1 MGNMDDSM
9 AQGYRTAFPARQAN
23 ERPLWQSA
31 VSMLAAVLLALL
43 FLSSGLWK
51 LIDPISWSER
61 LVQAL
66 VPRQLALAGA
76 LAVGLAETLGA
87 ILVLVP
93 RWRRWGAWICG
104 GLLLVFMAYFAVNYR
119 TLQGGDCSCFPW
131 LKRVVG
137 PGFFAGDAGMLL
149 LAVLAGLWSK
159 PSHAWKQAAAVLV
172 SIAIFAGVLYGYQ
185 AMRGGGVV
193 APPSVTVDGKPFPLR
208 EGKVFVFFFDP
219 ECAHCYAAAQDFS
232 TYHWKN
238 GIQLVSV
245 VAVPVVHPQWGEM
258 FLRRTG
264 FSSKLTLDKEVLRG
278 AFKFTDPPYA
288 VTLDNGRLVKALPF
302 FDETEPRKTLKAMGW
317 IE

>member
-1 MGNMDDSM
+1 M
-9 AQGYRTAFPARQAN
+9 AQGTEQPFLTLQA
-23 ERPLWQSA
+23 SA
-31 VSMLAAVLLALL
+31 GPFWKHLVATLAAVALSLL

-76 LAVGLAETLGA
+76 LAVGIAETLGA
-87 ILVLVP
+87 LLILVP

-104 GLLLVFMAYFAVNYR
+104 GLLLVFMVYFAANYK

-137 PGFFAGDAGMLL
+137 PGFFVGDAAMLL

-159 PSHAWKQAAAVLV
+159 PSRAWKQAAAVLV

-185 AMRGGGVV
+185 ALRGGGVV
-193 APPSVTVDGKPFPLR
+193 APPSVTVDGKPLSLR
-208 EGKVFVFFFDP
+208 AGKMFVFFFDP
-219 ECAHCYAAAQDFS
+219 ECAHCDAAARDFA
-232 TYHWKN
+232 TYHWKS

-264 FSSKLTLDKEVLRG
+264 FNSKLTLDKEVLRG

-288 VTLDNGRLVKALPF
+288 VTLDNGRLVKPLPF

>member
-1 MGNMDDSM
+1 M
-9 AQGYRTAFPARQAN
+9 AQGTEQPFLTLQA
-23 ERPLWQSA
+23 SA
-31 VSMLAAVLLALL
+31 GPFWKHLVATLAAVALSLL

-76 LAVGLAETLGA
+76 LAVGIAETLGA
-87 ILVLVP
+87 LLILVP

-104 GLLLVFMAYFAVNYR
+104 GLLLVFMVYFAANYK

-137 PGFFAGDAGMLL
+137 PGFFVGDAAMLL
-149 LAVLAGLWSK
+149 LAVLAGLWSI
-159 PSHAWKQAAAVLV
+159 PSRAWKQAAAVLV

-185 AMRGGGVV
+185 ALRGGGVV
-193 APPSVTVDGKPFPLR
+193 APPSVTVDGKPLPLR
-208 EGKVFVFFFDP
+208 TGKVFVFFFDP
-219 ECAHCYAAAQDFS
+219 ECAHCFAAAKEGFS

-245 VAVPVVHPQWGEM
+245 PTVNPKWGAI
-258 FLRRTG
+258 FLKRTG
-264 FSSKLTLDKEVLRG
+264 FNSRLALDQLDLKVLRD
-278 AFKFTDPPYA
+278 AFKFTDPPHA
-288 VTLDNGRLVKALPF
+288 VALEDGRLVKALLF
-302 FDETEPRKTLKAMGW
+302 FDDTEPRKTLKAMGW
-317 IE
+317 ID

>member
-1 MGNMDDSM
+1 M
-9 AQGYRTAFPARQAN
+9 AQGYGTPFPLQRVSA
-23 ERPLWQSA
+23 RPLWQSVA
-31 VSMLAAVLLALL
+31 ATIAAVALSLL

-76 LAVGLAETLGA
+76 LAVGMAETLGA
-87 ILVLVP
+87 ILVVVP

-104 GLLLVFMAYFAVNYR
+104 GLLLVFMAYFAANYKA
-119 TLQGGDCSCFPW
+119 LIGSDCSCFPW

-137 PGFFAGDAGMLL
+137 PGFFLSDAAMLL
-149 LAVLAGLWSK
+149 LAVLAGLWAK
-159 PSHAWKQAAAVLV
+159 PSRAWKEAVTVLCG
-172 SIAIFAGVLYGYQ
+172 IAVFAGALYGYQ
-185 AMRGGGVV
+185 ATRGGGIV
-193 APPSVTVDGKPFPLR
+193 APPNVTVDGKPFPLR

-219 ECAHCYAAAQDFS
+219 ECMHCFAAAKDFS
-232 TYHWKN
+232 TYHWKS

-245 VAVPVVHPQWGEM
+245 VSVPIVHPEWGSI
-258 FLRRTG
+258 FLKRTG
-264 FSSKLTLDKEVLRG
+264 FNSRLTPDQKVLRD

-288 VTLDNGRLVKALPF
+288 VTLDNGRLLKALPF
-302 FDETEPRKTLKAMGW
+302 FDDSEPRATLKAMGW

>member
-1 MGNMDDSM
+1 M
-9 AQGYRTAFPARQAN
+9 AQGYGTAFPARHAN
-23 ERPLWQSA
+23 ERPLWQGVA
-31 VSMLAAVLLALL
+31 ATLAAIALALL

-76 LAVGLAETLGA
+76 LAVGIAETLGA
-87 ILVLVP
+87 LLILVP

-104 GLLLVFMAYFAVNYR
+104 GLLLVFMVYFAANYK

-159 PSHAWKQAAAVLV
+159 PSRAWKQAAAVLV

-185 AMRGGGVV
+185 ALRGGGVV
-193 APPSVTVDGKPFPLR
+193 APPSVTADGKAFPLR

-232 TYHWKN
+232 TYHWKS

-245 VAVPVVHPQWGEM
+245 PTVNPRWGAI
-258 FLRRTG
+258 FLKRIG
-264 FSSKLTLDKEVLRG
+264 FNSQLALDQLDLKALRE
-278 AFKFTDPPYA
+278 AFKFTDPPHA
-288 VTLDNGRLVKALPF
+288 VALEDGRLVKALQF
-302 FDETEPRKTLKAMGW
+302 FDDAEPRKTLKAMGW